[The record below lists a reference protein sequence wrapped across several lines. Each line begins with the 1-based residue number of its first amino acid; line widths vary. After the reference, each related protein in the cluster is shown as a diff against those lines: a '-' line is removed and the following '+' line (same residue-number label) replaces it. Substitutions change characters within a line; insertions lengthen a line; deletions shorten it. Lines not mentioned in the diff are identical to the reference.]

1 MGKFTKNQM
10 GACTRGLG
18 SLFPLLNVAVGAVFE
33 VVIFIVVVVFVVVVV
48 VNQCFCCL
56 SC

>member
-1 MGKFTKNQM
+1 MGKFTKNQK

-33 VVIFIVVVVFVVVVV
+33 VVIFIVVVVV